1 MYALRPYGISDEPIH
16 DQPPKFLIDWQWSE
30 FATAIDA
37 AERHDSSNEQRTL
50 FLPSFEIEFFKNLN
64 IWLSKFGVNDI
75 FTPGVADLSPMFP
88 SKDDAFVSSI
98 KHSATFLLNEDGI
111 LATAATIATISDKSG
126 EMEGTSNHYVNTP
139 FYFTL
144 TAKNK
149 NTGQDVPLFMGKVF
163 DPRNNDEEIM
173 RK

>member
-88 SKDDAFVSSI
+88 SKDDAFVR
-98 KHSATFLLNEDGI
+98 K
-111 LATAATIATISDKSG
+111 
-126 EMEGTSNHYVNTP
+126 
-139 FYFTL
+139 
-144 TAKNK
+144 
-149 NTGQDVPLFMGKVF
+149 MG
-163 DPRNNDEEIM
+163 
-173 RK
+173 